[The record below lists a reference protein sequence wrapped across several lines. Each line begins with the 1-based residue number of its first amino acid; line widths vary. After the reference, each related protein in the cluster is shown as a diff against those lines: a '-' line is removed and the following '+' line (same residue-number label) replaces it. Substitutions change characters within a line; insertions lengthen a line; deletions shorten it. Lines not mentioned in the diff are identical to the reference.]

1 MNISKTVDFRLM
13 VVYTV
18 AQKLSFTK
26 ASQELNISQ
35 PAVTKHVRE
44 MEYQLQC
51 RLFVRKGNAIARTSQ
66 GDIFLSYAEKIIRL
80 SKQMESEIGLV
91 SHSGLGNIS
100 IGASTTVA
108 QTIIPRLLAL
118 FKKRYPKI
126 ELTFVQANTDV
137 VSSYILDQSIDI
149 AIVEGVGH
157 IQQINYSPYVKDEMV
172 LVTRAGGKY
181 AKLAEVSKKQLCQI
195 PLVLREAGS
204 GSLDVIRKALSE
216 IGLTLK
222 DLNVEIQL
230 ESSIAIKQYLLYS
243 ETAAFLS
250 IQSVVNEL
258 KYNELTVLDI
268 KDLEIYRDFQF
279 AHLHGQVSAMGELFM
294 RFCRN
299 QYNL

>member
-44 MEYQLQC
+44 MEHQLQC

-268 KDLEIYRDFQF
+268 KGLEIYRDFQF